1 MSESPFFRLDDTD
14 AMVFV
19 SPSWLETAREA
30 GASGLTEA
38 AVLGRPF
45 SDFVGDPEAV
55 PLFQLVF
62 RRVRRSGQTV
72 RVPFRRDS
80 PNHRHHMEMEVLAL
94 EGGGLECRTHTL
106 LVEERRAVDA
116 RSGGSKELLTCC
128 AWCKK
133 VQVPEG
139 TWVEVET
146 AAHRLELLLG
156 EALQVTHG
164 ICPCCRTAFWGELGF
179 SQSPPAKGR

>member
-1 MSESPFFRLDDTD
+1 
-14 AMVFV
+14 MVFV
-19 SPSWLETAREA
+19 SPGWLELAREA
-30 GASGLTEA
+30 GAPGLTEG

-45 SDFVGDPEAV
+45 SDFVGDQEAI

-62 RRVRRSGQTV
+62 RRVRKSGQTI

-80 PNHRHHMEMEVLAL
+80 GDRRHHMEMEVLAL
-94 EGGGLECRTHTL
+94 EGGSLECRTRTL
-106 LVEERRAVDA
+106 LVEERRAAEA
-116 RSGGSKELLTCC
+116 RSEGSRKFLTCC

-139 TWVEVET
+139 TWVEVEA
-146 AAHRLELLLG
+146 AAHQLELLLG

-164 ICPCCRTAFWGELGF
+164 ICPACRTAFWGELGF
-179 SQSPPAKGR
+179 AQSAPAKAR